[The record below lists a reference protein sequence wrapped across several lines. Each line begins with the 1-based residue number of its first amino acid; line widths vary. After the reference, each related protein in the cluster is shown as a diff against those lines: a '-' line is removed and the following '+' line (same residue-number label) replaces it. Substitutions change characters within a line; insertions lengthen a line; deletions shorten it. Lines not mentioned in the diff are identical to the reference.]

1 MYTFDLEKN
10 MFCDNP
16 IRFDKLCSKKYLID
30 KPIGVIGVEN
40 GIILPCRKIKNTIQ
54 KSEGGVTNQFGEFIA
69 GHKTYLD
76 ANSTIIG
83 WDCIRSYKPEIDIVK
98 ENQTVIF
105 GGCLIVQFGHFI
117 TEGFSR
123 LWYLIQNPELDYKI
137 IFLTF
142 PGYNIFKFEN
152 ILNSIGIKKD
162 QYEIITKPTQFKKII
177 IPEQSIYIGSGY
189 LKEHQLIYD
198 AIISRTK
205 PSEFKKIY
213 LSKSKFHINNSVR
226 EVYFEEFY
234 QKRGFEIIYPETLT
248 FIEQVAIL
256 NGADEVVCTMGT
268 IQHLTFFCRNHV
280 KVTIMAREYNS
291 GPINV
296 LGMFSLQMRNT
307 DSYFVDIAL
316 NFLPTTVTNSIYLHG
331 PTKHWVKYLDSQKI
345 PYEASEI
352 SFDKHVK
359 PFIYDYLINWT
370 NHYIKNPNAYSKI
383 KNQTLPD
390 LINNIQKTFL
400 CEANNMKNFPERDD
414 VINMQN
420 QINLLSEQLEILKK
434 SQQQQISDK
443 LDTLLQKIY
452 SLENNISPI
461 DQEHNLVIM
470 ETIKNSDKIMSQLEI
485 DINDKIIKQLLEIKS
500 ENSDNLKL
508 LDNAYKSR
516 TKDYYKV
523 NGQLK
528 WARVEI
534 DNIHNS
540 FSYKLG
546 RFLTWI
552 PRKIMH
558 ILK

>member
-16 IRFDKLCSKKYLID
+16 IRFDKLCSEKYLID
-30 KPIGVIGVEN
+30 KPIGVIEVEN
-40 GIILPCRKIKNTIQ
+40 GIILPCRKIRNTIQ
-54 KSEGGVTNQFGEFIA
+54 KAEGGVTNQFGEFIA

-76 ANSTIIG
+76 ANPTIIG
-83 WDCIRSYKPEIDIVK
+83 WDCIRSYKTEIDIVK

-123 LWYLIQNPELDYKI
+123 LWYLIQNPELDFKI

-142 PGYNIFKFEN
+142 PGYNTFKFEN
-152 ILNSIGIKKD
+152 ILNSIGIKKY

-189 LKEHQLIYD
+189 LKEHQLVYD
-198 AIISRTK
+198 AIISGTK
-205 PSEFKKIY
+205 PSVFKKIY
-213 LSKSKFHINNSVR
+213 LSKSKFHINNSAR

-234 QKRGFEIIYPETLT
+234 KRRGFEIIYPETLT
-248 FIEQVAIL
+248 FMEQVSIL

-268 IQHLTFFCRNHV
+268 IQHLTFFCRDYT
-280 KVTIMAREYNS
+280 KVTVMAREYNS
-291 GPINV
+291 GHINV

-307 DSYFVDIAL
+307 DTYFVDIAL

-331 PTKHWVKYLDSQKI
+331 PTKHWINYLDSQKI
-345 PYEASEI
+345 PYETIEV
-352 SFDKHVK
+352 SFEKHIK
-359 PFIYDYLINWT
+359 PFVYDYLINWT
-370 NHYIKNPNAYSKI
+370 EHYIKNPNAYSKI

-390 LINNIQKTFL
+390 IINNIQKTFIG
-400 CEANNMKNFPERDD
+400 ETIDTKKFPERDD
-414 VINMQN
+414 VVNIQN
-420 QINLLSEQLEILKK
+420 RINLLSEQLEVQKK
-434 SQQQQISDK
+434 SQQQQTNDK
-443 LDTLLQKIY
+443 LETLLQ
-452 SLENNISPI
+452 L
-461 DQEHNLVIM
+461 Q
-470 ETIKNSDKIMSQLEI
+470 I
-485 DINDKIIKQLLEIKS
+485 DINDRIIKQLLEIKS
-500 ENSDNLKL
+500 ENSANFKL

-528 WARVEI
+528 WARDEI
-534 DNIHNS
+534 DNIKNS
-540 FSYKLG
+540 FSYRLG
-546 RFLTWI
+546 RFITWI
-552 PRKIMH
+552 PRKIKN